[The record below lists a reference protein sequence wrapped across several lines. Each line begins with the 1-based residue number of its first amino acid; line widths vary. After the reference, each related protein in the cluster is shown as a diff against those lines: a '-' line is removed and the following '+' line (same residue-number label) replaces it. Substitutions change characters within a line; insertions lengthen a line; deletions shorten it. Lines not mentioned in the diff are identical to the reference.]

1 MKIQSTIKLES
12 FSNICLQKVTNNIM
26 NHAQNL
32 EFAKFIDI
40 NLKKKQK
47 KFTLLKSP
55 HVYKTSREQFELIT
69 YKKLIILSGTSKQNN
84 DLIELLKVNGNKF
97 NNVKYIL
104 KLKKVNNFN

>member
-1 MKIQSTIKLES
+1 M
-12 FSNICLQKVTNNIM
+12 
-26 NHAQNL
+26 
-32 EFAKFIDI
+32 
-40 NLKKKQK
+40 
-47 KFTLLKSP
+47 
-55 HVYKTSREQFELIT
+55 YKTSREQFELIT

>member
-40 NLKKKQK
+40 NLKKKTK
-47 KFTLLKSP
+47 EIYIIKI
-55 HVYKTSREQFELIT
+55 TSCI
-69 YKKLIILSGTSKQNN
+69 
-84 DLIELLKVNGNKF
+84 
-97 NNVKYIL
+97 
-104 KLKKVNNFN
+104 

>member
-12 FSNICLQKVTNNIM
+12 FSNTCLQKVTNSIINQ
-26 NHAQNL
+26 AESFKL
-32 EFAKFIDI
+32 VKCI

-55 HVYKTSREQFELIT
+55 HVYKTSREQFKLLT
-69 YKKLIILSGTSKQNN
+69 YKKLIILTGTREQNN
-84 DLIELLKVNGNKF
+84 DLIKLLKVNGNQL

-104 KLKKVNNFN
+104 KLKKINNFN